1 MLAGLAAVV
10 VFFIVGALTA
20 GMGVKH
26 IVTRRRIRQWP
37 KAKGTM
43 LEAKLSSGESMSQD
57 EDGEWESSSWFGIA
71 VRFRYEVAGVSYV
84 STTLSPKPF
93 QTNDAREADLRMK
106 KYRAGSEV
114 EVLYDAKDPKTAYL
128 ESPMSGG
135 AIVLLILG
143 SVFLVASLGTMA
155 IMLASS

>member
-1 MLAGLAAVV
+1 MFAGLAAVV
-10 VFFIVGALTA
+10 VFLLVGALIA

-26 IVTRRRIRQWP
+26 VVTRRRIRRWP
-37 KAKGTM
+37 KSKGTM

-84 STTLSPKPF
+84 GTSLSPQPF
-93 QTNDAREADLRMK
+93 RTNDAREADVRMK
-106 KYRAGSEV
+106 RYRAGSEV

-128 ESPMSGG
+128 ESPVSAG
-135 AIVLLILG
+135 AIVLIILG
-143 SVFLVASLGTMA
+143 SVFLVASFGTLA
-155 IMLASS
+155 IIIASS

>member
-10 VFFIVGALTA
+10 VFLLVGALIA
-20 GMGVKH
+20 GMGVKT

-71 VRFRYEVAGVSYV
+71 VRYRYEVAGVSYV
-84 STTLSPKPF
+84 GT
-93 QTNDAREADLRMK
+93 
-106 KYRAGSEV
+106 GSE
-114 EVLYDAKDPKTAYL
+114 
-128 ESPMSGG
+128 
-135 AIVLLILG
+135 AIPHQRR
-143 SVFLVASLGTMA
+143 A
-155 IMLASS
+155 